1 MAAWLHGAWA
11 VFLKDLKLELR
22 SRYAINMLLMFVL
35 SAILVVLFA
44 VGREDIGTK
53 VQAGL
58 LWIVILFSAAVG
70 LGRAFIAEEERGTV
84 LLLQLN
90 TRGSMVYAGKL
101 VFNFLLVLG
110 VNLVSLGVFLV
121 LLSVEVALPGLLL
134 LTLVLGA
141 LGLAGA
147 TTLLAAI
154 IARTASR
161 GPLLPVL
168 LFPLLI
174 PLLLSVIQATHNS
187 FSGGV
192 PGTDG
197 WTASLNALLALVG
210 FAGVVITA
218 SVLLFD
224 YVWND

>member
-1 MAAWLHGAWA
+1 MDWLHGAWA

-35 SAILVVLFA
+35 AALLLVLFA
-44 VGREDIGTK
+44 VGQEEVSER
-53 VQAGL
+53 VQAAL
-58 LWIVILFSAAVG
+58 LWVVILFSAAVG

-101 VFNFLLVLG
+101 LFNFLLILG
-110 VNLVSLGVFLV
+110 VNLVAMGAFFL
-121 LLSVEVALPGLLL
+121 LLNIEAPLPGLLL
-134 LTLVLGA
+134 TTLVLGA
-141 LGLAGA
+141 LGLSGA

-154 IARTASR
+154 IARTAHG

-168 LFPLLI
+168 VFPLLF
-174 PLLLSVIQATHNS
+174 PLLLSVVSATR
-187 FSGGV
+187 
-192 PGTDG
+192 
-197 WTASLNALLALVG
+197 NALSTGAGWPASTDELLTLLG

>member
-1 MAAWLHGAWA
+1 MTHWFYGAWA
-11 VFLKDLKLELR
+11 VFWKDLKLELR

-35 SAILVVLFA
+35 ASLLLVAYAIGSEPVSE
-44 VGREDIGTK
+44 R
-53 VQAGL
+53 VQAAL
-58 LWIVILFSAAVG
+58 LWVVILFSASIG

-101 VFNFLLVLG
+101 LFNFLLVL
-110 VNLVSLGVFLV
+110 SLNAVAVGAFLL
-121 LLSVEVALPGLLL
+121 LLSVDVRLPGLLL
-134 LTLVLGA
+134 TTLILGA
-141 LGLAGA
+141 LGLSGA

-154 IARTASR
+154 IARTAQR

-174 PLLLSVIQATHNS
+174 PLLLSVISATRHALPNGLGWAA
-187 FSGGV
+187 SG
-192 PGTDG
+192 DE
-197 WTASLNALLALVG
+197 LLTLTG